1 MIENFLSMTYKIDA
15 DDRIHELPF
24 GCEPKAVY
32 STDIREEAVYEKKDK
47 PDKKRSGGNAIC
59 LHGIR
64 CGTDSGR
71 GRGK

>member
-1 MIENFLSMTYKIDA
+1 MIGYTNCHTAASQKQFNPQLY
-15 DDRIHELPF
+15 
-24 GCEPKAVY
+24 
-32 STDIREEAVYEKKDK
+32 EEAVYEKKDK